1 MEYVK
6 IIGIVLGACVL
17 YFIFANLICKF
28 FSLFL
33 KEKGVAFKNEE
44 EKEAFLHELI
54 KANTNDEY
62 LMQASS
68 RNGCGSNFY
77 EILSIEYDNIRF
89 DIHAK
94 YNSSVFIPLIK
105 RGYLLCAGSRI
116 LSTIPT
122 SAFNAIIDK
131 YKQ

>member
-1 MEYVK
+1 MEYIK
-6 IIGIVLGACVL
+6 FIGLVLVSCVIYL
-17 YFIFANLICKF
+17 IFANLICKF

-33 KEKGVAFKNEE
+33 KEKSVTFKNEE
-44 EKEAFLHELI
+44 EKEDFLHELI

-94 YNSSVFIPLIK
+94 YNSSVFIPIIK
-105 RGYLLCAGSRI
+105 RGYLLCNGSRI
-116 LSTIPT
+116 LSTIQ
-122 SAFNAIIDK
+122 SSSFKAIISK